1 MDKTKISKIFIPQP
15 NAGRNAFSFLSA
27 KGGAAYIEQSV
38 FTIKVGFV
46 RNCLSKAYSLSS
58 AATIFSE
65 RFLPHVAQLNYRQ
78 VVLRE
83 REFRLHREDLTHLDE
98 AEQSIYLQRFKERDR
113 LKGFDLQKD
122 MLMRVSLF
130 KTADEKYV
138 CVWSHHHILMD
149 GWCLGIVLQ
158 EFMHMYRAIESGSPV
173 TLAPAKP
180 YSTYITWLTDQDKDA
195 ASEYWKGYLAGCET
209 PSGLPKIYVPRKK
222 ATARKS
228 CCFL

>member
-1 MDKTKISKIFIPQP
+1 M
-15 NAGRNAFSFLSA
+15 
-27 KGGAAYIEQSV
+27 
-38 FTIKVGFV
+38 
-46 RNCLSKAYSLSS
+46 
-58 AATIFSE
+58 
-65 RFLPHVAQLNYRQ
+65 
-78 VVLRE
+78 RE

-180 YSTYITWLTDQDKDA
+180 YSSYITWLTDQDKDA
-195 ASEYWKGYLAGCET
+195 ASEYWKGYLAGARH
-209 PSGLPKIYVPRKK
+209 PQDSRKYRPVPRKK
-222 ATARKS
+222 ATVRKS
-228 CCFL
+228 RCFL